1 MVSNIGTA
9 NAYTYNPVMH
19 SIGAKVHVPV
29 NPQYVVYSQLEHIS
43 GIAAEQNQRG
53 VHLSKI
59 QILNTLIDQLSSVKS
74 QNSKAEPNILSD
86 TSDEARIDKLI
97 QNYQSQIHTAMK
109 LAETNPFMPGAAA
122 IQPGAIFSISA

>member
-1 MVSNIGTA
+1 MVSNISTA
-9 NAYTYNPVMH
+9 NAYSYNSVIN
-19 SIGAKVHVPV
+19 SIGSKVQVPV

-53 VHLSKI
+53 VNLSKL
-59 QILNTLIDQLSSVKS
+59 QILNILIDQLSTVKS
-74 QNSKAEPNILSD
+74 QNKAYAPNEQLESK
-86 TSDEARIDKLI
+86 DEARIDSLI
-97 QNYQSQIHTAMK
+97 QNYQNQLQTALK